1 MKMEERECFPRKYAV
16 KFNLF
21 PLKWCFEIFECRALQ
36 KCEVMSII
44 ISPTVS
50 VSSLVLGVMQWF
62 TW

>member
-1 MKMEERECFPRKYAV
+1 MKMGEREYFPGKYAV

-21 PLKWCFEIFECRALQ
+21 PLKWFFEIFECRALL
-36 KCEVMSII
+36 KCEVI

-50 VSSLVLGVMQWF
+50 ISSLVLGVMQWF

>member
-1 MKMEERECFPRKYAV
+1 MKMGERECFPRKYIV
-16 KFNLF
+16 KFNWF

-44 ISPTVS
+44 SPTVS
-50 VSSLVLGVMQWF
+50 ISCLVLGVRQWF

>member
-1 MKMEERECFPRKYAV
+1 MKMREREYFPRKYVV

-21 PLKWCFEIFECRALQ
+21 PLKWCFEIFECRALR

-44 ISPTVS
+44 SPTVS
-50 VSSLVLGVMQWF
+50 ICSLVLGVMQGF